1 MKFDNKDS
9 MGRDHQ
15 FKEDWLFV
23 TLVSSKGAQVK
34 FQPYFKFNKK
44 SINFIKTMVENI
56 FSVQLFEYTSFKHK
70 FHSKIEKFSK

>member
-44 SINFIKTMVENI
+44 SINFIKTMVESAFENVPVLEPKKTDKVDKNI
-56 FSVQLFEYTSFKHK
+56 QNVH
-70 FHSKIEKFSK
+70 